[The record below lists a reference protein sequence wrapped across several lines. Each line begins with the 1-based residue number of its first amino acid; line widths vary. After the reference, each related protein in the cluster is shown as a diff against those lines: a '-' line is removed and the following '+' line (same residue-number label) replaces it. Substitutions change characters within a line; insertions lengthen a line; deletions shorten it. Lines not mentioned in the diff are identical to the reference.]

1 MAGLGTG
8 TNNVTIHIPVLPA
21 EVIEGMQPKPGQ
33 TVVDGTLG
41 GGGHSRMLLE
51 LVGAEGHLI
60 GLDRDPLAV
69 EDTQTRIEN
78 ENATL
83 IAANYADLPEILPEL
98 EIESVDSIL
107 LDLGLSS
114 DQLSAR
120 DRGFSFKSD
129 GFLDLRFNMMQ
140 GEPASK
146 VVNRMGEKH
155 LADVLYQYGEE
166 KLSRRIARKIVK
178 FRHETKINTASHL
191 ARIVRSCYPRNYKQK
206 IDPATRTFQ
215 ALRIYVNEELKW
227 LDNALRR
234 FPDSLAPGGRFVV
247 ISFHSLEDRM
257 VKHAFA
263 KDDRLKV
270 ITSKPVMAG
279 DEELDAN
286 PRSRSAKLR
295 VAERI

>member
-1 MAGLGTG
+1 
-8 TNNVTIHIPVLPA
+8 VTIHIPVLPA
-21 EVIEGMQPKPGQ
+21 EVLDGMQPKPGQ

-41 GGGHSRMLLE
+41 GGGHAKMLMDR
-51 LVGAEGHLI
+51 VGPEGHLI
-60 GLDRDPLAV
+60 GLDRDPLAI
-69 EDTQTRIEN
+69 EDTQARISQD
-78 ENATL
+78 NATM
-83 IAANYADLPEILPEL
+83 IASNYANLPEILDEL
-98 EIESVDSIL
+98 EIENVDSIL

-114 DQLSAR
+114 DQLAAR
-120 DRGFSFKSD
+120 DRGFSFNSD

-146 VVNRMGEKH
+146 LVNRMGEKH
-155 LADVLYQYGEE
+155 LADLLYQFGEE

-178 FRHETKINTASHL
+178 YRHETKIETADHL
-191 ARIVRSCYPRNYKQK
+191 ARIVRSCYPRNSKQR

-227 LDNALRR
+227 LENALRR
-234 FPDSLAPGGRFVV
+234 FPDCLSPGGRLAV

-257 VKHAFA
+257 VKHAFV
-263 KDDRLKV
+263 KDARLKV
-270 ITSKPVMAG
+270 VTVKPIMAG
-279 DEELDAN
+279 EQELDEN

>member
-1 MAGLGTG
+1 MAVLGTG
-8 TNNVTIHIPVLPA
+8 TSNVTIHIPVLPV

-41 GGGHSRMLLE
+41 GGGHSRKLLD
-51 LVGAEGHLI
+51 LVGPEGHLI

-69 EDTQTRIEN
+69 EDTQTRIDED
-78 ENATL
+78 NATL
-83 IAANYADLPEILPEL
+83 IASNYADLPEILEEL

-120 DRGFSFKSD
+120 DRGFSFNSD

-146 VVNRMGEKH
+146 LINRASQKH
-155 LADVLYQYGEE
+155 LADLLYQYGEE

-178 FRHETKINTASHL
+178 YRHDTKITTASHL
-191 ARIVRSCYPRNYKQK
+191 ARIVRSCYPKHYKQK

-227 LDNALRR
+227 LENALRR
-234 FPDSLAPGGRFVV
+234 FTDCLAVGGRFVV

-263 KDDRLKV
+263 QNERLKV
-270 ITSKPVMAG
+270 ITSKPIMAS
-279 DEELDAN
+279 DEELDGN